1 MAFILLS
8 CSGGVYIGY
17 TRFDKVRGLRVV
29 FYTFK
34 SLFYRKPRCVYCYE
48 DANFAFEMAI
58 GTAIKVGGNVIRTN
72 DTPQDVFSSKE
83 DAFHLDVSLLVP
95 DLQSKDRMGAIKEL
109 VDRLYGSRK
118 VTDSLKF
125 LQTVLDREDQVST
138 VLGRGVALPHARC
151 RSVVQPSVALG
162 ISHEGIVFPSDTEFE
177 PVHVICMVAVP
188 DAAPVPYLSVLSD
201 LAMLFKDS
209 DVRAG
214 LMGCE
219 TSTRMCQFLTEHL
232 CEVRK
237 LSNAN
242 SV

>member
-1 MAFILLS
+1 MIS
-8 CSGGVYIGY
+8 
-17 TRFDKVRGLRVV
+17 
-29 FYTFK
+29 
-34 SLFYRKPRCVYCYE
+34 
-48 DANFAFEMAI
+48 
-58 GTAIKVGGNVIRTN
+58 TN
-72 DTPQDVFSSKE
+72 DTLQDVVSPKE
-83 DAFHLDVSLLVP
+83 DVFHLDVSLLVP

-109 VDRLYGSRK
+109 VDRLYGAQK

-162 ISHEGIVFPSDTEFE
+162 ISQEGIVFPSDVEPE

-188 DAAPVPYLSVLSD
+188 VAVPVPYLSVLSD

-209 DVRAG
+209 DVRVG

-219 TSTRMCQFLTEHL
+219 TATSMYQFLTKHL
-232 CEVRK
+232 SQVRK